1 MQFYCQNTIWPKKN
15 LLNYDYRIC
24 VEKWSMSAYHL
35 FFYFCTKLAE
45 SSFLCPFRVESVNVL
60 FFHGLIWAHFVL
72 SANSFAHAQTLSR
85 MSSLSGRMNIARILN
100 SLLYVRKSDS
110 LVSFID
116 RQRYICMNCLPRTV
130 RSYGWVNVYCLMPL
144 NIPFNERIC
153 KLCKL
158 EIKDEIHFL
167 LQCPILNSFR
177 TQAMHK
183 SVTLYWYG

>member
-1 MQFYCQNTIWPKKN
+1 MFCSSTIWFEHIFFISKQFRTCANTFPNEFTVRSHEYCADIEFFTGCKKIKQR
-15 LLNYDYRIC
+15 RI
-24 VEKWSMSAYHL
+24 S
-35 FFYFCTKLAE
+35 
-45 SSFLCPFRVESVNVL
+45 
-60 FFHGLIWAHFVL
+60 FVL
-72 SANSFAHAQTLSR
+72 DYLR
-85 MSSLSGRMNIARILN
+85 MILGKISTAISIKHRILETFCIKK
-100 SLLYVRKSDS
+100 KSILTACMPLS
-110 LVSFID
+110 QMVSFIE

-177 TQAMHK
+177 TEAMQQ